1 MAQRLSTAPCD
12 DYQPFEAGEHNTSQ
26 TFIYLFAGGLA
37 CMYEND

>member
-26 TFIYLFAGGLA
+26 TFIYFVCWRVG
-37 CMYEND
+37 MYV